1 MGENQRTDTKTAEQI
16 SEALHMKQAF
26 GEAAALE
33 FLRRRAVPDELAQAA
48 LAGRYERR
56 QVASPGR

>member
-1 MGENQRTDTKTAEQI
+1 MTEHVRTDVETAEKVR
-16 SEALHMKQAF
+16 EALAMQRAF
-26 GEAAALE
+26 GQAAALD
-33 FLRRRAVPDELAQAA
+33 FLRRRAVPDDLALAA